1 MPLALIATVPWPL
14 GVRVAI
20 GLAGFAIGAILW
32 VVVTIVEFGAWTLVV
47 PPRGDRRRRPDGESG
62 LGAPDAALVPEPI
75 EARATDGVRLA
86 GRWYPAPGERPAAR
100 TILLLHGFAE
110 DPSAWEAGRASI
122 LNRHGWNVAA
132 LDSRGYGRRFIDLQR
147 ENDAYYFVANYHAL
161 TSVRDAEQ
169 LRAYTFDVI
178 VTMLSLGL
186 DPDRATL
193 FVQSD
198 VPETAELAWLLTT
211 VTPMGWLEKC
221 VSYKDKIQQGLPAE
235 HGLFAYPVL
244 QAADI
249 LLYDADLVPVGQD
262 QKQHLEITRDVAE
275 RFNHVYGGGEEV
287 FRLPKP
293 YILDS
298 VSVVPGLD
306 GRKMS
311 KSYNNTIDIFDE
323 PAAIRKKVKRI
334 VTDSTPVEAP
344 KNPETDPLFNLFKL
358 FAAGDELAE
367 VERRYREGGHR
378 LRRGQVPARRGHD
391 RPVRARPRAAGRMA
405 GASRTRRRGPRRG
418 RRARPGHGPRR
429 PRPRPPGL
437 RRGVRRRDDL
447 GRSNERSSQEIRHV
461 HRRHRRI
468 DPRRPA
474 QSPAGSLEPGARVP
488 PRPGAEGRP
497 AVRGGRTRGAG
508 RPRNCSP
515 CPPPSGMRS
524 SRQRLP
530 WRNPTIAMTPNS
542 SPRQRFR

>member
-1 MPLALIATVPWPL
+1 MRILSGIQPSGALH
-14 GVRVAI
+14 I
-20 GLAGFAIGAILW
+20 GNY
-32 VVVTIVEFGAWTLVV
+32 FGAL
-47 PPRGDRRRRPDGESG
+47 RQ
-62 LGAPDAALVPEPI
+62 
-75 EARATDGVRLA
+75 
-86 GRWYPAPGERPAAR
+86 
-100 TILLLHGFAE
+100 
-110 DPSAWEAGRASI
+110 
-122 LNRHGWNVAA
+122 
-132 LDSRGYGRRFIDLQR
+132 FIDLQR

-169 LRAYTFDVI
+169 LRAHTFDVI

-186 DPDRATL
+186 DPQRATL

-298 VSVVPGLD
+298 VSIVPGLD

-344 KNPETDPLFNLFKL
+344 KNPETDALFSLFKL
-358 FAAGDELAE
+358 FVDGDELAE
-367 VERRYREGGHR
+367 VERRYREGGIGYGEVKSR
-378 LRRGQVPARRGHD
+378 LAEAMIARFAPAREQRAEWLAHPE
-391 RPVRARPRAAGRMA
+391 RVAEVRAAAA
-405 GASRTRRRGPRRG
+405 E
-418 RRARPGHGPRR
+418 RAR
-429 PRPRPPGL
+429 
-437 RRGVRRRDDL
+437 
-447 GRSNERSSQEIRHV
+447 
-461 HRRHRRI
+461 
-468 DPRRPA
+468 A
-474 QSPAGSLEPGARVP
+474 TARVVLD
-488 PRPGAEGRP
+488 RA
-497 AVRGGRTRGAG
+497 
-508 RPRNCSP
+508 
-515 CPPPSGMRS
+515 
-524 SRQRLP
+524 RQ
-530 WRNPTIAMTPNS
+530 ACGVA
-542 SPRQRFR
+542 